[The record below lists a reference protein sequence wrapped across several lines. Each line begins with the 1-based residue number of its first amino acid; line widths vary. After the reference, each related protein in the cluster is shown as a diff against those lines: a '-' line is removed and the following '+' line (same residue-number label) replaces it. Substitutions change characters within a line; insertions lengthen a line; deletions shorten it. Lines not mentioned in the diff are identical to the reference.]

1 MKRLLALSIVLGS
14 LLASCNAVPTSAGD
28 KPFAK
33 EDYAHL
39 YFAGNDIYGMP
50 VLYSDYSSLDRSSFA
65 DPDDVKEIEE
75 IAFDQVFWERVYVAS
90 AEEPSVHVPSDG
102 LGNDSSLAAD
112 SSLANEA
119 VCQDSGDA
127 EFTDPRKPTIDSEN
141 LDSFEG
147 EAPGTLFAIHFD
159 FWRSVKYAVYP
170 ATLYVYSYE
179 AIR

>member
-1 MKRLLALSIVLGS
+1 MICALVRETRIELAWVAPYAPQTYASTISAIPAAARRIIVS
-14 LLASCNAVPTSAGD
+14 LRRGCKTE
-28 KPFAK
+28 FR
-33 EDYAHL
+33 
-39 YFAGNDIYGMP
+39 
-50 VLYSDYSSLDRSSFA
+50 YSDYSSLDRSSFA

-75 IAFDQVFWERVYVAS
+75 IAFDQVFWERIYVAS
-90 AEEPSVHVPSDG
+90 AEEPIVQVPPNG

-127 EFTDPRKPTIDSEN
+127 EFADLRKPTIDSEN

-159 FWRSVKYAVYP
+159 FWRSVKHAVYP

>member
-1 MKRLLALSIVLGS
+1 MFRLSVTYSEPEEELPLVPEEGEETVESVPEEESEVEVPVDEESEVLPGVVVESGVVGVLG
-14 LLASCNAVPTSAGD
+14 VVVVVG
-28 KPFAK
+28 
-33 EDYAHL
+33 
-39 YFAGNDIYGMP
+39 GG
-50 VLYSDYSSLDRSSFA
+50 V
-65 DPDDVKEIEE
+65 V
-75 IAFDQVFWERVYVAS
+75 VFSIGVVVS

-127 EFTDPRKPTIDSEN
+127 EFVDPRKPTIDSEN
-141 LDSFEG
+141 LDPFEG
-147 EAPGTLFAIHFD
+147 EAPDTLFAIHFD